1 MNPVESEHMK
11 SRSHFG
17 LAVIGSTTS
26 LLALLIVV
34 VSCSHDPRPA
44 YQASQEP
51 ELGMGNV
58 NGVTVD
64 FADQSANPGLAE
76 KRSAGCMKCHENSHD
91 PHGSNKVSMSCVDCH
106 GGNGLADTIEEAHP
120 TANHPELFPTSA
132 NQERTYMDFMYENW
146 DFVRFVNP
154 GDLRVAHVTCSPCH
168 AEEVMNVKKSVMTH
182 VAHFWGTAAYSNGIV
197 SQKRS
202 IFGESYSPQG
212 RAQAIKTFVRTDTGW
227 RDLTKEESVK
237 HSISPLV
244 APLPHWEITQVG
256 NIFRVF
262 EQGSRLGGPALG
274 FNGLPIP
281 VPGIPDKLEDP
292 GRPNNRLSDRGL
304 GTSNRVD
311 LPVLNIH
318 KSRLNDPHL
327 SFLGTND
334 QPGDYRSSGCTACHV
349 VYANDRDP
357 FHSGPYAKFG
367 NMGKTDPKN
376 PDPTISTK
384 ESGHPIA
391 HKFTKAIP
399 SSNCMVCHMHQPNS
413 FVNSYYGFTMWV
425 YETDGDPFWP
435 KVQKELS
442 HEEFVQGVLKNPEE
456 AAVRGNWI
464 DNEFLKDSAPRINPN
479 AKHTQFA
486 DYHGH
491 GWMFRAAFK
500 MDRKGNLLD
509 KDGNIVDYDDPNKFQ
524 GAVPIVGSSN
534 KYNTALPGHAKRAV
548 HLKDIHAEKGMH
560 CVDCHF
566 RNDSHG
572 DGNVYHEYQAQVE
585 IKCED
590 CHGTTTEYATLKPSG
605 PASKSPNH
613 RALDLKDIRTAYD
626 KPLFEIGKD
635 KDGFPQLIQNS
646 MVNKGQSWVVSQ
658 VKNAVNP
665 GFSGFNEKASYAKTI
680 QKDNIKWGEV
690 GADHDKLAHNPQGME
705 CYACHTSWVTA
716 CFGCHLPTRANMK
729 TPMRHFDKKELRNYG
744 TYNPQVVRDAEFALG
759 VSGNV
764 KGGTIAPVRSS
775 SAVLI
780 SSMDSQRRQLYEQVP
795 TIASNGMSSQV
806 FNTHF
811 PHTVRTTETRK
822 CDECHVSEANDNN
835 AWLATT
841 YLLGSNTVGFM
852 GVNAWV
858 GCGPEGLY
866 SVQVTEYEEPQA
878 IIGSNLHKLAWP
890 KYYKEFEARG
900 RKLHKDNHHGATDV
914 RTIQLRGEY
923 VYTAQGRG
931 GFRVYDVA
939 NVHNKDFSE
948 KIVTAPVSP
957 LGQDT
962 HVSTS
967 FATSMALPFN
977 NHISMSR
984 VYRPENEETFVEYKG
999 KKQNMH
1005 EMYRYAYVSDRYDGL
1020 VVIDIDSLTDG
1031 NPSNNFIEKVVSFNP
1046 KGILNGAE
1054 NLAVAGTT
1062 VYICCDAGLVA
1073 VDIDDPRAPKIK
1085 KVLPWPKGVKTRY
1098 VAIQFRYAFVCDSEG
1113 LTVVDITVPE
1123 EMHPVEKLEIPDAR
1137 SIYVAK
1143 DYGYVAGGK
1152 DGLIIVD
1159 LETPTNPK
1167 VQQVWSAGG
1176 KINDLYDVKVAMT
1189 YDSTYAYLAD
1199 GKNGLRVVQLVSAG
1213 DGKRSPYG
1221 FSPPPIPKL
1230 ISEFKTDG
1238 SCICVSKALDRDRAV
1253 DESGNQ
1259 VTLFGRIGGRP
1270 MNLKER
1276 QKLYMKN
1283 GKLYRVTNEPKNGPV
1298 TPRK

>member
-1 MNPVESEHMK
+1 
-11 SRSHFG
+11 
-17 LAVIGSTTS
+17 
-26 LLALLIVV
+26 
-34 VSCSHDPRPA
+34 
-44 YQASQEP
+44 
-51 ELGMGNV
+51 
-58 NGVTVD
+58 
-64 FADQSANPGLAE
+64 
-76 KRSAGCMKCHENSHD
+76 
-91 PHGSNKVSMSCVDCH
+91 
-106 GGNGLADTIEEAHP
+106 
-120 TANHPELFPTSA
+120 
-132 NQERTYMDFMYENW
+132 
-146 DFVRFVNP
+146 
-154 GDLRVAHVTCSPCH
+154 
-168 AEEVMNVKKSVMTH
+168 MTH
-182 VAHFWGTAAYSNGIV
+182 VAHFWGVAAYANGIV

-212 RAQAIKTFVRTDTGW
+212 RAQAVQSFVRVTDGW
-227 RDLTKEESVK
+227 RKTTPREAED
-237 HSISPLV
+237 HSISPLI

-256 NIFRVF
+256 NVFRVF
-262 EQGSRLGGPALG
+262 EQGSRLGGVALG
-274 FNGLPIP
+274 FNGLAIPI
-281 VPGIPDKLEDP
+281 PGIPDKLEDP
-292 GRPNNRLSDRGL
+292 GRPNNKLSDRGL
-304 GTSNRVD
+304 GTLNRVD
-311 LPVLNIH
+311 LPVLNVH

-367 NMGKTDPKN
+367 NMGKTDPNN
-376 PDPTISTK
+376 PDPTINRK

-425 YETDGDPFWP
+425 YETDGEPFWP
-435 KVQKELS
+435 KVQKDLT

-464 DNEFLKDSAPRINPN
+464 DNDFLKESAPRINPK

-491 GWMFRAAFK
+491 GWMFRAAWK

-524 GAVPIVGSSN
+524 GSVPIVGSTN
-534 KYNTALPGHAKRAV
+534 PYNAKAPEHARRAV

-572 DGNVYHEYQAQVE
+572 DGNIYHEYQAQVE
-585 IKCED
+585 IRCED
-590 CHGTTTEYATLKPSG
+590 CHGTTTQYATLKPSG
-605 PASKSPNH
+605 PASKAPGH
-613 RALDLKDIRTAYD
+613 RQLNLRSLRNSEGERI
-626 KPLFEIGKD
+626 FEWRGRGRD
-635 KDGFPQLIQNS
+635 RVLVQRS
-646 MVNKGQSWVVSQ
+646 MVNPGQEWIVRQVRDVVDPNHKRS
-658 VKNAVNP
+658 NP
-665 GFSGFNEKASYAKTI
+665 RASYAKTI
-680 QKDNIKWGEV
+680 QRDNKTWGCV
-690 GADHDKLAHNPQGME
+690 PDDPNQLAHAPDKME

-729 TPMRHFDKKELRNYG
+729 TPMRHFEKKELRNYG
-744 TYNPQVVRDAEFALG
+744 TYNPQVVRDAEFMLG

-764 KGGTIAPVRSS
+764 KGNTIAPVRSS

-780 SSMDSQRRQLYEQVP
+780 SSMDSQRRWLYHQVP
-795 TIASNGMSSQV
+795 TVAANGMSSQI

-811 PHTVRTTETRK
+811 PHTVRTTETK
-822 CDECHVSEANDNN
+822 ACDDCHVSEKNDNN

-858 GCGPEGLY
+858 GCGPDGLY
-866 SVQVTEYEEPQA
+866 AVPVTEYAEPQA
-878 IIGSNLHKLAWP
+878 VKGSNLHKLAWP
-890 KYYKEFEARG
+890 KYYQEFVDGG
-900 RKLHKDNHHGATDV
+900 RRLTRAKHHGSTDT
-914 RTIQLRGEY
+914 RAIQLRGEY
-923 VYTAQGRG
+923 LYTAQGRG

-948 KIVTAPVSP
+948 KIVTSPVSP

-977 NHISMSR
+977 NNISMSR
-984 VYRPENEETFVEYKG
+984 IYRPENEETPYEYKG
-999 KKQNMH
+999 RRQNMH
-1005 EMYRYAYVSDRYDGL
+1005 ELYRYAYVSDRYDGL
-1020 VVIDIDSLTDG
+1020 VVVDIDCLTDG
-1031 NPSNNFIEKVVSFNP
+1031 DPTNNFIEKVVSFNP
-1046 KGILNGAE
+1046 RGILNGAE
-1054 NLAVAGTT
+1054 HLAVAGTT
-1062 VYICCDAGLVA
+1062 VYMACDAGLVA

-1085 KVLPWPKGVKTRY
+1085 KVLPFPKGVKPHF
-1098 VAIQFRYAFVCDSEG
+1098 VAVQFRYAFVCDNRG
-1113 LTVVDITVPE
+1113 LRVIDITIPE
-1123 EMHPVEKLEIPDAR
+1123 EMHPVQQLDIPDAR

-1143 DYGYVAGGK
+1143 DYGYVAGGR
-1152 DGLIIVD
+1152 DGLIILD
-1159 LETPTNPK
+1159 LEVPTQPRVYK
-1167 VQQVWSAGG
+1167 VWSANGI
-1176 KINDLYDVKVAMT
+1176 INDLNDVKVAMT

-1230 ISEFKTDG
+1230 LANFKTDG
-1238 SCICVSKALDRDRAV
+1238 PALCLSKALDRDRAV

-1270 MNLKER
+1270 LNLKER
-1276 QKLYMKN
+1276 QKLYLKN
-1283 GKLYRVTNEPKNGPV
+1283 GRVYRVSNKPKHGPV
-1298 TPRK
+1298 TAPPSARGDREGDLRQKGN